1 MGARSF
7 GFLQKEGAYGFL
19 ARTLWWSLIL
29 RVGESMRLAIFLAL
43 RLNIASKKYE
53 KTYLIFSLV
62 SHLLLK
68 LVWRYDQMKF
78 KLLDLWEW
86 EKWNWWNLYDNSN
99 FDFFGDNDLPL
110 ASPNPQL
117 GFFLD
122 SLGASRKTHR
132 FEVSF
137 LINDTG
143 WRYWY
148 IRFLLPERNWPS
160 ISCSSSH
167 FEGEVSSSKSSSA
180 KVTSLAGLFLFLEPD
195 LLITSCRKL
204 KSRSL
209 STCFDFCLW
218 RGWEMC

>member
-1 MGARSF
+1 MKKPIWSSHWYPTYYWNWSEDMTERS
-7 GFLQKEGAYGFL
+7 
-19 ARTLWWSLIL
+19 
-29 RVGESMRLAIFLAL
+29 
-43 RLNIASKKYE
+43 LNFWICENRKNE
-53 KTYLIFSLV
+53 I
-62 SHLLLK
+62 
-68 LVWRYDQMKF
+68 
-78 KLLDLWEW
+78 
-86 EKWNWWNLYDNSN
+86 WWNLYDNSN

-167 FEGEVSSSKSSSA
+167 FEGELSSSKSSSA